1 MDILNNFAIK
11 VNRKE
16 HKHFKAFIKWLN
28 QTYRT
33 DYMWSASVWAYYWV
47 KNNIHF
53 CENSIKWCEIITL
66 DEWYNIINKP
76 VNYNITIKI
85 CKKTI

>member
-16 HKHFKAFIKWLN
+16 HKYFKKFIYWLN

-33 DYMWSASVWAYYWV
+33 DYEWNASVWAYYWV

-53 CENSIKWCEIITL
+53 CEDSNKWCEIITL

-85 CKKTI
+85 WKKTI